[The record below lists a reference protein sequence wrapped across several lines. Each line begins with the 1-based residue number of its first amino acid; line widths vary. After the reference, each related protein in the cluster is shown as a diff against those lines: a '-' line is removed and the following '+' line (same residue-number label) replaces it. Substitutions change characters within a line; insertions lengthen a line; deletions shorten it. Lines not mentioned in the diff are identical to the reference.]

1 MRFGMR
7 FEDQDRLVSAM
18 DAEHAGICARQV
30 RLLSLIAEADR
41 LEVWMGSGARDL
53 AHWVAMRYGV
63 SEWKARRWVESSRR
77 LQDLPRISEAFGTGA
92 IAVDKVVE
100 LTRFATRDTE
110 VRLLRWAQR
119 VSSGAIRRRAD
130 RETRRSLEDA
140 EGIERSRRL
149 AWWPVD
155 EGRRLAL
162 EAELPAAEGAIVV
175 RAIERLAAGTP
186 VMPGEEGELFVEQR
200 RADALVQLASGSAPN
215 GDDAGVDR
223 ATVVVHVSPETLAGG
238 EGGCEIEGGGVIHAE
253 TAKRLICSGRLQA
266 VIEDA
271 FRNPVRIGRSSREP
285 TPAMM
290 RALRHRD
297 GECRFPACGARRF
310 TNAHHIRWWSGGG
323 PTELDNLLLVC
334 GFHHRLVHEYGWRVG
349 RTSEGVVTWF
359 RSDGTRYRAGPG
371 PPDPLPAFE
380 VGTAAFP

>member
-1 MRFGMR
+1 MR

-18 DAEHAGICARQV
+18 DAEHAGICARQL

-41 LEVWMGSGARDL
+41 LEVWLGSGARDL

-77 LQDLPRISEAFGTGA
+77 LQDLPRISAAFGTGA
-92 IAVDKVVE
+92 IAIDKVVE
-100 LTRFATRDTE
+100 LTRFATPDTE
-110 VRLLRWAQR
+110 GRLLPWAQR

-130 RETRRSLEDA
+130 RETHRSLEDA

-162 EAELPAAEGAIVV
+162 EAELQGGRGRDRGTSHRTPRRRDACD
-175 RAIERLAAGTP
+175 AGRGGRT
-186 VMPGEEGELFVEQR
+186 VR
-200 RADALVQLASGSAPN
+200 RAAPRRRVGPARFGIGAEWRRRECGSRDGRRPRLPGDPRERRGRMRGRGRRRHSRGDCATSDLLGQASG
-215 GDDAGVDR
+215 R
-223 ATVVVHVSPETLAGG
+223 HR
-238 EGGCEIEGGGVIHAE
+238 GCV
-253 TAKRLICSGRLQA
+253 Q
-266 VIEDA
+266 
-271 FRNPVRIGRSSREP
+271 NPVRIGRSSREP

-349 RTSEGVVTWF
+349 RTPEGAVTWF
-359 RSDGTRYRAGPG
+359 RSDGTGYRAGPAT
-371 PPDPLPAFE
+371 PDPSPAFE
-380 VGTAAFP
+380 VGTAALP

>member
-1 MRFGMR
+1 
-7 FEDQDRLVSAM
+7 
-18 DAEHAGICARQV
+18 
-30 RLLSLIAEADR
+30 
-41 LEVWMGSGARDL
+41 
-53 AHWVAMRYGV
+53 
-63 SEWKARRWVESSRR
+63 
-77 LQDLPRISEAFGTGA
+77 
-92 IAVDKVVE
+92 
-100 LTRFATRDTE
+100 
-110 VRLLRWAQR
+110 
-119 VSSGAIRRRAD
+119 
-130 RETRRSLEDA
+130 
-140 EGIERSRRL
+140 L

-155 EGRRLAL
+155 EGRRIAL

-215 GDDAGVDR
+215 GDDTGVDR

-238 EGGCEIEGGGVIHAE
+238 EGGCEIEGGGIIHAE

-266 VIEDA
+266 VLEDA

-349 RTSEGVVTWF
+349 RTPEGVVTWF
-359 RSDGTRYRAGPG
+359 RSDGTRYRAGPA
-371 PPDPLPAFE
+371 PPVPSPAFE
-380 VGTAAFP
+380 VGAAALP